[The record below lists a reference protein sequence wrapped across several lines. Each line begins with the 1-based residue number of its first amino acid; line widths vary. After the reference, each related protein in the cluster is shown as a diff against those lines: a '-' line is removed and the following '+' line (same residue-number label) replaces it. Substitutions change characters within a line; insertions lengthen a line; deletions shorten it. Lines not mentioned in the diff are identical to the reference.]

1 MKFITKGSKIGISSP
16 ASLPN
21 QDELKMGIEI
31 LKNAGFEVEVGES
44 CYRTT
49 TEVDKVS
56 ELYYLSDI
64 CDLTVCSRG
73 GGGSYRLIDY
83 MKKPLNK
90 PICGYSDITS
100 LLALQYKFGASAF
113 HSPMVVEFWKDR
125 ESFDFFIELLTG
137 KISLPLEFPKKMNAL
152 TLKQGRV
159 VGKLFIGNL
168 SLIVTVMNQIGLDVF
183 NDSILIVEDVNESFD
198 SIDRMLWKLT
208 HELKDRIKS
217 LIFAGFTSTRKG
229 SNDYN
234 IIDILKY
241 HIGYLDVPSFIG
253 FPTYHGK
260 FLKYT
265 LPIGAKVEVD
275 SEKCS
280 VKLID
285 YLPVR

>member
-1 MKFITKGSKIGISSP
+1 LKFITKGSKIGISSP

-21 QDELKMGIEI
+21 QDKLRMGIEI
-31 LKNAGFEVEVGES
+31 LKSNGFEVEVGES
-44 CYRTT
+44 CYKSIS
-49 TEVDKVS
+49 EVDKVS
-56 ELYYLSDI
+56 ELYYLSDT

-83 MKKPLNK
+83 MKRPLNK

-100 LLALQYKFGASAF
+100 LLAFQYKFGASAF
-113 HSPMVVEFWKDR
+113 HSPMVVEFENNR
-125 ESFDFFIELLTG
+125 ESFDFFIELLTS
-137 KISLPLEFPKKMNAL
+137 KISLPFEFPKKMNAL
-152 TLKQGRV
+152 TLKRGRV
-159 VGKLFIGNL
+159 VGNLFVGNL
-168 SLIVTVMNQIGLDVF
+168 SLIVTVMNQIGLDIF
-183 NDSILIVEDVNESFD
+183 NDSILIVEDVNESLD
-198 SIDRMLWKLT
+198 SIDRMLWKLS
-208 HELKDRIKS
+208 HELKGRIKS

-234 IIDILKY
+234 IIDALKY

-253 FPTYHGK
+253 FPAYHGT
-260 FLKYT
+260 FFKYT